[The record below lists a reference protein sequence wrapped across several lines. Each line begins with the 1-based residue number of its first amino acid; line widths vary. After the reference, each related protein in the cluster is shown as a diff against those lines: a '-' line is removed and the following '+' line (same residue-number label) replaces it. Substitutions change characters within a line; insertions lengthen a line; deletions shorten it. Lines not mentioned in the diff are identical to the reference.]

1 MTRKELSE
9 AWPDFIGAHFCSKTE
24 LAQIA
29 SRSANVEQANAI
41 WANEDWWTDE
51 SAKLNGPA
59 GWPGHDGPT

>member
-1 MTRKELSE
+1 MTRNELAE
-9 AWPDFIGAHFCSKTE
+9 AWPDCAGTHDITDTE